1 MTTLRIYLIYVKNA
15 AWLDKMTTH
24 FTFILFHCRK
34 LDVTQESGT
43 CFDVLRFMED
53 SLGFGFVISS
63 SMHVNIIM

>member
-1 MTTLRIYLIYVKNA
+1 MATLRVYHICVKNA
-15 AWLDKMTTH
+15 TLLDKMTTQ
-24 FTFILFHCRK
+24 FTFILFHFRI

-43 CFDVLRFMED
+43 CFDVPRFMED